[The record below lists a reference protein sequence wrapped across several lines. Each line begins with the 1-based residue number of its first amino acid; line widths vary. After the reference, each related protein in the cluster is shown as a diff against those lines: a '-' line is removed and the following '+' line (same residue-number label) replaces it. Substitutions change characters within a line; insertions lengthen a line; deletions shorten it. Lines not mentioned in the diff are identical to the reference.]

1 MLSYDVLKIVFGL
14 LASGCAV
21 FTILAGL
28 RRGKWALVGL
38 DLVIYFV
45 QFPLWLLVGATI
57 LALAPGLVYSFFPGI
72 WFVSGLL
79 LWLAP
84 HGVMAAMAVA
94 RGDRPETFRAIGGI
108 GAIVFGMA
116 LLFVWDLAAHAA

>member
-1 MLSYDVLKIVFGL
+1 MFPYDVLKIVFGL
-14 LASGCAV
+14 LASGCAI

-28 RRGKWALVGL
+28 RHRKWGLVGL
-38 DLVIYFV
+38 DLLIYFV
-45 QFPLWLLVGATI
+45 QFPLWLLIGAMI
-57 LALAPGLVYSFFPGI
+57 LALAPELAYSFFPGI

-84 HGVMAAMAVA
+84 HAVMAARAVA
-94 RGDRPETFRAIGGI
+94 RRDRPETFRAIGGI
-108 GAIVFGMA
+108 GAIVFAMV